1 MVNSGVTFDRVVR
14 SSVWE
19 KSWEGQLS
27 LEVTD
32 VSTTVAE
39 IIVRIEWEIEGMNEG
54 DDNRDVVSVSIL
66 FADTVA

>member
-66 FADTVA
+66 FAGTVA